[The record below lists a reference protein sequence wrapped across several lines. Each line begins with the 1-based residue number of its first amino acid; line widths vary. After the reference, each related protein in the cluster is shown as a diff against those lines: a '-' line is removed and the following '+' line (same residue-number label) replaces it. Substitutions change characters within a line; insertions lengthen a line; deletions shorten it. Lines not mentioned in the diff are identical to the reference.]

1 MPYYYK
7 REINDLNGTGKTQY
21 RYEVRSEGRVGLD
34 YLAHVVQRRHRALSE
49 GEVYGIVSSTIDALT
64 SALAEGHSV
73 TLDGLGNFSVGIGL
87 IDRTSMRR
95 RWGFP
100 DIPSALAGE
109 ETEEGEAEP
118 NARSIGVRTVHFKAS
133 PDLIGEVD
141 RRCKL
146 KREPSGAAHIRQSPY
161 TREERIHRVLVAEV
175 HPHQRHLPPENG
187 ADALVIGFVAIGEVV
202 GDHDVIAG
210 LGQLHGHVASDES
223 GSAGHEY
230 GFLHIVVV
238 SLVSIPCTGGASAR
252 NCSSGGRP

>member
-49 GEVYGIVSSTIDALT
+49 GEVYGIVCSTIDALT

-146 KREPSGAAHIRQSPY
+146 KREPGGAAHIRQSPY
-161 TREERIHRVLVAEV
+161 TREERIHRALAHIDMNGFMRLDDYARLGGLSRTVASQELRAICADPGSPV
-175 HPHQRHLPPENG
+175 TSNG
-187 ADALVIGFVAIGEVV
+187 A
-202 GDHDVIAG
+202 
-210 LGQLHGHVASDES
+210 
-223 GSAGHEY
+223 GSAKVY
-230 GFLHIVVV
+230 VRR
-238 SLVSIPCTGGASAR
+238 TSAL
-252 NCSSGGRP
+252 